1 MKNIADQKLMRR
13 MNNKVVIGIL
23 RQSAPLS
30 RANLSAISG
39 LNRSTISSIINDLID
54 EGWVKETTYQSD
66 KVGRPGLLLEIN
78 PTGGFAVGIEIG
90 VDFILVI
97 VTDFSANVIWR
108 KQIETDPKDGQLAI
122 QEKGFNLVGE
132 AIAFGK
138 TKCIQPLG
146 IGLAIPGLVDVHDG
160 VLKLAPNLK
169 WKDVPLRLIWTQQFH
184 LPVFIENDAN
194 AAALG
199 EFYYGAARGIEN
211 FIYIAAGFGLGSGI
225 IIDGNLLRGNKG
237 YASEVGHMTIDPE
250 GEICSCGKRG
260 CYETMIGPRA
270 VIKRV
275 KKIITDKGRESTI
288 LQISD
293 DASDAF
299 TYDTVVDAARKE
311 DKVALAALE
320 DVGCNLG
327 IVVSNLVNIFN
338 PNMVILGGALTYAK
352 DFIQPFVEKVVQAN
366 ALQLCQE
373 DLVITNSQL
382 DQDSSVMGVAGL
394 VLENNWNESNLQNRS
409 NY

>member
-1 MKNIADQKLMRR
+1 MKNTADQKLMRR
-13 MNNKVVIGIL
+13 INNKVVIGIL

-30 RANLSAISG
+30 RANLSVISG
-39 LNRSTISSIINDLID
+39 LNRSTVSSIIKDLVD
-54 EGWVKETTYQSD
+54 EGWIKETTYQSD

-97 VTDFSANVIWR
+97 AIDFSANEIWR
-108 KQIETDPKDGQLAI
+108 KRIETDPEDGLLAI
-122 QEKGFNLVGE
+122 QEKGFKLAGE

-138 TKCIQPLG
+138 KKCIQPLG
-146 IGLAIPGLVDVHDG
+146 IGIAIPGLVDVHDG
-160 VLKLAPNLK
+160 VLKLAPNLN
-169 WKDVPLRLIWTQQFH
+169 WRDVPLRLIWTQQFQ
-184 LPVFIENDAN
+184 LPVFVENDAN

-199 EFYYGAARGIEN
+199 EFYYGAAQGIEN
-211 FIYIAAGFGLGSGI
+211 FIYIAAGVGLGSGI
-225 IIDGNLLRGNKG
+225 RIDGNLLRGNKG
-237 YASEVGHMTIDPE
+237 YASEVGHMTSDPE

-260 CYETMIGPRA
+260 CYETLIGPRA

-275 KKIITDKGRESTI
+275 KKLIDEEGRESTI
-288 LQISD
+288 LQISNE
-293 DASDAF
+293 ASDAF
-299 TYDTVVDAARKE
+299 NYDTIVDAARKK
-311 DKVALAALE
+311 DKVALEALE
-320 DVGCNLG
+320 DVGCSLG
-327 IVVSNLVNIFN
+327 ITVSNLVNIFD
-338 PNMVILGGALTYAK
+338 PKMVILGGALNYAK
-352 DFIQPFVEKVVQAN
+352 DFIQPVVEKVVKAN

-394 VLENNWNESNLQNRS
+394 ILENYWNGTSLLNRS

>member
-66 KVGRPGLLLEIN
+66 KVGRPGLLLEVN
-78 PTGGFAVGIEIG
+78 PAAGFVVGIEIG

-97 VTDFSANVIWR
+97 VTDFSTNVIWR
-108 KQIETDPKDGQLAI
+108 KRIETDPKDGLLAI
-122 QEKGFNLVGE
+122 QEKGFKLVEE

-160 VLKLAPNLK
+160 VLKLAPNLN

-184 LPVFIENDAN
+184 LPVFLENDAN

-199 EFYYGAARGIEN
+199 EFYYGAARGINN
-211 FIYIAAGFGLGSGI
+211 FIYIAAGLGLGSGI

-237 YASEVGHMTIDPE
+237 YASEVGHMTEDPE
-250 GEICSCGKRG
+250 GEICGCGKRG
-260 CYETMIGPRA
+260 CYETLIGPRA

-275 KKIITDKGRESTI
+275 KKLIDEEGRESTI

-293 DASDAF
+293 DSSYAFNYDA
-299 TYDTVVDAARKE
+299 VVDAARKK

-320 DVGCNLG
+320 DVGRNLG

-338 PNMVILGGALTYAK
+338 PKMVILGGALNYAK
-352 DFIQPFVEKVVQAN
+352 DFIQPIVENVVKVN

-382 DQDSSVMGVAGL
+382 DQDSSVMGTAGL
-394 VLENNWNESNLQNRS
+394 VLENIWNGSV
-409 NY
+409 